1 MIFVAED
8 NPELCIQV
16 ENCSELEKKIKIFG
30 NPDYNYEIIFE
41 HSFRKPWIAGKIR
54 AIKKPSPFESFYNAF

>member
-54 AIKKPSPFESFYNAF
+54 AIKKPSPFESF